1 MTEYYITDKEVNDII
16 NELLDWESD
25 KRRDSRGVWGSMLDK
40 AMMQW
45 DEMHPDTR
53 PPCYSKVGEPPACF
67 SGTLPSLYGGEL
79 GNSTVVCKH
88 GTCKPH
94 TIQEVIG

>member
-1 MTEYYITDKEVNDII
+1 MYSDYHITDKELNDII

-25 KRRDSRGVWGSMLDK
+25 KRTDSRGAWAYMFDK

-53 PPCYSKVGEPPACF
+53 PPCYAKVGDPPECF
-67 SGTLPSLYGGEL
+67 SGKLPPIYDGEL
-79 GNSTVVCKH
+79 GNVTVACIP
-88 GTCKPH
+88 GTYK
-94 TIQEVIG
+94 V